1 MEKEIKDYL
10 KQILSDERYNH
21 SIKVMEKA
29 EELAKIY
36 GINIEMARL
45 TGLAHDIAKEMT
57 MEEYEEYAKSHNI
70 KINEQDR
77 QNTVIMHGKIGA
89 HICKNKFNF
98 TKEMQN
104 AVCYH
109 TTGRKNMSMLEKII
123 YVADK
128 IEDSRQYDE
137 VEQLRELAKKDLTET
152 IRIIVDYNLI
162 TAINK
167 KRAIHPLSVELR
179 NEIILNT

>member
-1 MEKEIKDYL
+1 
-10 KQILSDERYNH
+10 
-21 SIKVMEKA
+21 
-29 EELAKIY
+29 
-36 GINIEMARL
+36 
-45 TGLAHDIAKEMT
+45 
-57 MEEYEEYAKSHNI
+57 
-70 KINEQDR
+70 
-77 QNTVIMHGKIGA
+77 
-89 HICKNKFNF
+89 
-98 TKEMQN
+98 MQN

>member
-77 QNTVIMHGKIGA
+77 QNRCTY
-89 HICKNKFNF
+89 
-98 TKEMQN
+98 MQ
-104 AVCYH
+104 
-109 TTGRKNMSMLEKII
+109 K
-123 YVADK
+123 
-128 IEDSRQYDE
+128 
-137 VEQLRELAKKDLTET
+137 
-152 IRIIVDYNLI
+152 
-162 TAINK
+162 
-167 KRAIHPLSVELR
+167 
-179 NEIILNT
+179 